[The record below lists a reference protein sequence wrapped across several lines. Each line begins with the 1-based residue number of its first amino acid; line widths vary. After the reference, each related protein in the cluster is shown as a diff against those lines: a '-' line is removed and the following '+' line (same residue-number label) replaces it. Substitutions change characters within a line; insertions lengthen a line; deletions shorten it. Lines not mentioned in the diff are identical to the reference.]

1 MVSGNS
7 WFTYWIFVIGHVIK
21 SKKAEES
28 IKQITKQ
35 IEAGVLNLRRR
46 EAATN
51 KKAWI
56 KRHKIIS
63 RRNRVNGY
71 VSSVSSSGSVVRWKP
86 ERYDDSNEDSDDSD
100 DDSDLRQVSGF
111 RSEKFK
117 CTLVLRNDKLQE
129 LRFVAAS
136 SSLLWKYIS
145 ASC

>member
-1 MVSGNS
+1 MVVKGKWVTRHRSHDDNS
-7 WFTYWIFVIGHVIK
+7 KLKLELDLNKIIDIYALGIHGTYWIFVIGHVIE

-71 VSSVSSSGSVVRWKP
+71 VSSVSSSGVVRWKP

-100 DDSDLRQVSGF
+100 DDSD
-111 RSEKFK
+111 
-117 CTLVLRNDKLQE
+117 
-129 LRFVAAS
+129 
-136 SSLLWKYIS
+136 
-145 ASC
+145 

>member
-1 MVSGNS
+1 MHGLGIPD
-7 WFTYWIFVIGHVIK
+7 TYWIFVIGHVIE

-71 VSSVSSSGSVVRWKP
+71 VSSVSSSGVVRWKP
-86 ERYDDSNEDSDDSD
+86 DRYDDSNEDSDDSE
-100 DDSDLRQVSGF
+100 DDSDLIIFIGF
-111 RSEKFK
+111 S
-117 CTLVLRNDKLQE
+117 QE
-129 LRFVAAS
+129 R
-136 SSLLWKYIS
+136 KI
-145 ASC
+145 

>member
-1 MVSGNS
+1 MKQTKESKGVLG
-7 WFTYWIFVIGHVIK
+7 TYWIFVIGHVIE

-35 IEAGVLNLRRR
+35 IEAGVLNLRRS

-71 VSSVSSSGSVVRWKP
+71 VSSVSSSGVVRWKP
-86 ERYDDSNEDSDDSD
+86 DRYEDSNEDSDDSD
-100 DDSDLRQVSGF
+100 LIIFNRGYKCFIVYLGF
-111 RSEKFK
+111 KE
-117 CTLVLRNDKLQE
+117 
-129 LRFVAAS
+129 
-136 SSLLWKYIS
+136 W
-145 ASC
+145 